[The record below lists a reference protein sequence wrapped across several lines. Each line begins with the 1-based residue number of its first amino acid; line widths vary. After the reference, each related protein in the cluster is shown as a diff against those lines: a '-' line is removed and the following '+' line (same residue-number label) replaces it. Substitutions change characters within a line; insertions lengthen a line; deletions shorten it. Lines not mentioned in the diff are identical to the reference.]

1 MEMILQLI
9 LAGLNL
15 RENQNGDK
23 NDSDQNGEQMES
35 KAHAGNVRDESVG
48 QGIEALVRNNDGAG
62 FLKGTAQQAAENKHT
77 GQCRNERGD
86 ANSCYQCALIETN
99 AKAKH
104 QDSQNS
110 DPLVNSKLRHQNRGN
125 GSREAGYIAYR
136 KINVLQNQNQ
146 GHTDGK
152 DCHIADLLD
161 QIAYVGCL

>member
-35 KAHAGNVRDESVG
+35 KVHAWNVRDESVG

-99 AKAKH
+99 AKRC
-104 QDSQNS
+104 
-110 DPLVNSKLRHQNRGN
+110 V
-125 GSREAGYIAYR
+125 
-136 KINVLQNQNQ
+136 
-146 GHTDGK
+146 
-152 DCHIADLLD
+152 
-161 QIAYVGCL
+161 

>member
-1 MEMILQLI
+1 MTPIRTVSRWIQGPRLEC
-9 LAGLNL
+9 
-15 RENQNGDK
+15 
-23 NDSDQNGEQMES
+23 
-35 KAHAGNVRDESVG
+35 RDESVG

>member
-1 MEMILQLI
+1 M
-9 LAGLNL
+9 
-15 RENQNGDK
+15 
-23 NDSDQNGEQMES
+23 
-35 KAHAGNVRDESVG
+35 
-48 QGIEALVRNNDGAG
+48 
-62 FLKGTAQQAAENKHT
+62 
-77 GQCRNERGD
+77 
-86 ANSCYQCALIETN
+86 
-99 AKAKH
+99 